1 MSGLIRLGAV
11 LALLG
16 LAAPLEAQTT
26 ERFVQIV
33 RLAQDGLVD
42 SARAEMK
49 RVLEEFPPSDP
60 LFAEALYTS
69 AIVAES
75 DTERRFALRRVIIE
89 YSRSQWADD
98 ALLLLAQLEYADAN
112 PDGTVAQITKLIDD
126 YPLSPLRAVG
136 AFWGARAAGDV
147 AKGELACKWV
157 VIGLGA
163 VKDDVE
169 LRTQLDFQRL
179 RCEGLLALARD
190 SAAEPAD
197 RGTPPPSPAP
207 PPPPPPPAAAPG
219 NSAPGIYVQVG
230 ALDTPAA
237 AEDAA
242 VPLREAG
249 FRVVIVVEG
258 PYHKVRVGPYPRRAQ
273 ANEALARIR
282 RLVQT
287 RPFIVTVR

>member
-1 MSGLIRLGAV
+1 MSRSIRLTGA
-11 LALLG
+11 LALLA

-42 SARAEMK
+42 SARAEMQ
-49 RVLEEFPPSDP
+49 RVLGEFPPSDP
-60 LFAEALYTS
+60 IFPEALYTS

-136 AFWGARAAGDV
+136 AFWGARAAGDLGNG
-147 AKGELACKWV
+147 ALACQWAV
-157 VIGLGA
+157 VGLGA

-179 RCEGLLALARD
+179 RCEGLLAQAAD
-190 SAAEPAD
+190 SAAQPAD
-197 RGTPPPSPAP
+197 RNTPSPAP
-207 PPPPPPPAAAPG
+207 PPSPPPPPPATPPG
-219 NSAPGIYVQVG
+219 RPAPGIYVQVG

-237 AEDAA
+237 AEEAA
-242 VPLREAG
+242 APLREAG
-249 FRVVIVVEG
+249 LPVVIVREG
-258 PYHKVRVGPYPRRAQ
+258 PYHKVRVGPYAKRTQ

-282 RLVQT
+282 RLVRTQ
-287 RPFIVTVR
+287 PFIVTLR